1 MLTKCECLLCIEV
14 ILLFSLFCVLSFLY
28 FAQKLLQLQR
38 ISGSI
43 EVWDFLSVDSQTYA
57 FSSSFSIIETLTVK
71 PVNKTSTVATNIAS
85 MTQAAPGPLPRRE
98 NLSSEN
104 GISGQNM
111 RNNVMVDDVKSKVK
125 NLGND
130 HVKTPDVDVRNRKE
144 NGGLKVGTQHA
155 DDVACAGLP
164 TEVYPHLASA
174 NRIFLIFYL
183 LHRGKA

>member
-1 MLTKCECLLCIEV
+1 
-14 ILLFSLFCVLSFLY
+14 
-28 FAQKLLQLQR
+28 
-38 ISGSI
+38 
-43 EVWDFLSVDSQTYA
+43 
-57 FSSSFSIIETLTVK
+57 
-71 PVNKTSTVATNIAS
+71 
-85 MTQAAPGPLPRRE
+85 
-98 NLSSEN
+98 
-104 GISGQNM
+104 
-111 RNNVMVDDVKSKVK
+111 MVDDVKSKVK